1 MHWYDDKKL
10 NADHYWVSKGTV
22 NYHYLVQELSWTHAF
37 DSEFLLNA
45 AIFTAFYNK
54 FLVC

>member
-10 NADHYWVSKGTV
+10 NANHYWGSKGTV

-45 AIFTAFYNK
+45 AIFTAIYNK